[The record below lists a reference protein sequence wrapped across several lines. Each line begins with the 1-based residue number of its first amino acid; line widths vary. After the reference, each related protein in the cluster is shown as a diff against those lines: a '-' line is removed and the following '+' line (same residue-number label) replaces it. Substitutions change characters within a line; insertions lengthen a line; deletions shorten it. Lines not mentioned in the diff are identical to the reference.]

1 MQPVTNQ
8 VEYIFPENEFGTY
21 PDVEEVS
28 DANIAGNNSM
38 LQINA
43 EYVVCQLGRTTPY
56 LTSTA
61 FSDWPYYHTVIAL
74 IAACE
79 SLQIIKA
86 GAAASTKR
94 QKHKAKP

>member
-21 PDVEEVS
+21 PDVDEVS
-28 DANIAGNNSM
+28 DANIAGNKSM

-43 EYVVCQLGRTTPY
+43 EYIACGTTPY

-61 FSDWPYYHTVIAL
+61 FSDWPEPSHTV

-79 SLQIIKA
+79 SFADHQSW
-86 GAAASTKR
+86 GSS
-94 QKHKAKP
+94 KHKAPEAQG